1 MSDPIALPGRA
12 LAAWRAEA
20 VLAALAL
27 GAIAFVVGWVWLD
40 HAGIRLAL
48 LAGAVL
54 VLVWLVL
61 DLLVLLPRRHVA
73 WSVRVDGTVLEV
85 VEGVLIV
92 RRLRVP
98 LTQVLYVDVR
108 QGPVVRVLGLSR
120 VRVGTL
126 GSAHDVGPFAPE
138 VADALARHLAEVKG

>member
-126 GSAHDVGPFAPE
+126 GSAHDVGPLAPD
-138 VADALARHLAEVKG
+138 VADEFARHLAAGKN